1 MALGRLLHRTGRVA
15 ARRRGV
21 VLGVWAVLLVLGA
34 VLGGAV
40 FDKTTDVEPAPPGS
54 PSALAAERL
63 DELQPEDE
71 TVVAVLSGRDYF
83 STELIAQASD
93 VMHGIRAMPGV
104 VELFDAY
111 TGGGLIA
118 DDGQGSLVIVELDPA
133 LSDDDALALAH
144 QVADA
149 LHTIDT
155 PEVLVGGAL
164 LAEEAFVDQA
174 ITDATVGEG
183 VAIAVLLVVL
193 VVVLGG
199 LRAGL
204 VPLLSALAA
213 IAVALLVLSG
223 LLGIVPVNEFA
234 VNVVTL
240 LGLGLTVD
248 YSLLVL
254 ARFREERA
262 ENPGLPLDELVGRTL
277 ATAGRAVLASGL
289 AVAIAL
295 TGLLLLGDSLLSG
308 MAVGGAV
315 VVLVATAA
323 GLTLVPALVATWHRA
338 IPAPGARTW
347 SHPWTGR
354 GGAGTLGRLART
366 AQRHAVLVTLG
377 ATALLLALAAPLG
390 SMTLGSSE
398 VHSLPADA
406 EARLAADASTA
417 RFADLGVTPIT
428 VLVEAPRGDEAAS
441 AYLDRVAALPG
452 VEDAMQDT
460 DYPPEVL
467 VVDVTPDVGEGGDAT
482 AAAAQ
487 DLLRAIRAIDTG
499 DLDVHVAGP
508 AAEVVDT
515 QEHLAQRLP
524 LAAGVVVLATFVL
537 LFLLTGSLV
546 VPLKALVMN
555 LLTLAATLGVLVSV
569 FQHGVGASLLGFE
582 PWGALDVTTPLL
594 IGMLVFGLST
604 DYEVFLLARTS
615 EEWRARTPGEDL
627 RAANDRAVLR
637 GITATGPVVTTAAVA
652 IGIVFL
658 GFAAGELVAMKEVGV
673 GMAVA
678 VLLDVTVV
686 RGLLLPATM
695 TLLGR
700 WNWWPG
706 SGGRSDAAGL
716 ASAETSA
723 GAGRVYHPP
732 ARSSRAPARPAT
744 TRPTPAPASAPDSA
758 SPTPGEGNNSGLPR

>member
-1 MALGRLLHRTGRVA
+1 MALGRLLHRTGRFA
-15 ARRRGV
+15 ARRRAV

-54 PSALAAERL
+54 ASALAAERL
-63 DELQPEDE
+63 DELAPEGE

-83 STELIAQASD
+83 STDLIAQASD

-118 DDGQGSLVIVELDPA
+118 DDGQGSLVVVELDPA
-133 LSDDDALALAH
+133 LSDDEALALAH
-144 QVADA
+144 QVAAA
-149 LHTIDT
+149 LHTVDT

-174 ITDATVGEG
+174 ITDAAVGEG

-354 GGAGTLGRLART
+354 GGAGTLGRLARA

-377 ATALLLALAAPLG
+377 ATALLLALAVPLG

-406 EARLAADASTA
+406 EARLAADASTS
-417 RFADLGVTPIT
+417 RFADLGVTPIN

-482 AAAAQ
+482 AAEAQ

-524 LAAGVVVLATFVL
+524 LAAGVVVLATFAL

-546 VPLKALVMN
+546 VPLKALVLN

-604 DYEVFLLARTS
+604 DYEVFLLARTA
-615 EEWRARTPGEDL
+615 EEWRARTPGEDP

-700 WNWWPG
+700 WNWWPWWRDG
-706 SGGRSDAAGL
+706 SEGSVRAKAPRGRDGS
-716 ASAETSA
+716 SI
-723 GAGRVYHPP
+723 R
-732 ARSSRAPARPAT
+732 RSSLAAPARPAT
-744 TRPTPAPASAPDSA
+744 TRHTPAPPSPSASGSPSAP
-758 SPTPGEGNNSGLPR
+758 PR